1 MNYVCIVMCMASMIC
16 SIFAVLIIGEI
27 LPPIDPA
34 DLSVGLLFVMALM
47 CVHLAVEAS
56 GADDDGDQSES

>member
-1 MNYVCIVMCMASMIC
+1 MNYVSIVLSIASMIF

-34 DLSVGLLFVMALM
+34 DLSVGLLFIMALM

-56 GADDDGDQSES
+56 GADDDGDQGES